1 MPGAQEAYN
10 EKHIQSEVGMNKDLK
25 ELREFLKDTLRKQF
39 DFAQTDQNQGVP
51 PPPLE
56 KPAPPNGLR
65 YTLPK
70 PNTWQGISPVSI
82 EQAIRNRKSHR
93 LFVQKPLTLDELSFL
108 LWATQG
114 FRRRVNEATA
124 FRMVPSAGSRH
135 PFETYLGVR
144 YVDSLLEGFYRF
156 LPLEHELVFLFS
168 EMEMAEK
175 MTKASL
181 GQEFVG
187 KSAVTFYWVALPYRT
202 EWRYSGASAK
212 VIALD
217 AGHICQNLYLAC
229 EAIGCGTCAI
239 AAYDQELTD
248 SLLRL
253 DGVEEFVCYLAPV
266 GKVPPS

>member
-1 MPGAQEAYN
+1 
-10 EKHIQSEVGMNKDLK
+10 MNTDPK
-25 ELREFLKDTLRKQF
+25 ELRGFLKDTLRKHL
-39 DFAQTDQNQGVP
+39 DFAQTDQNRGVP

-56 KPAPPNGLR
+56 KPVPPDRPLC
-65 YTLPK
+65 TLPK
-70 PNTWQGISPVSI
+70 PGTWHGISPVSV

-93 LFVQKPLTLDELSFL
+93 RFSQKPLTLDELSFL

-114 FRRRVNEATA
+114 FRQRVNEATA
-124 FRMVPSAGSRH
+124 FRTVPSAGSRH

-144 YVDSLLEGFYRF
+144 HVDSLLEGFYRF
-156 LPLEHELVFLFS
+156 LPLEHELVYLFS
-168 EMEMAEK
+168 ESEMAEK
-175 MTKASL
+175 MTKASR
-181 GQEFVG
+181 GQEFAG
-187 KSAVTFYWVALPYRT
+187 KSAVTFYWAALPYRT
-202 EWRYSGASAK
+202 EWRYSAASVK

-253 DGVEEFVCYLAPV
+253 DGTEEFICYLAPV
-266 GKVPPS
+266 GKIPLS

>member
-1 MPGAQEAYN
+1 
-10 EKHIQSEVGMNKDLK
+10 MNRDPM
-25 ELREFLKDTLRKQF
+25 ELRGFLKDTLRKQL
-39 DFAQTDQNQGVP
+39 DFAQTDQNRGVP
-51 PPPLE
+51 PPLLE
-56 KPAPPNGLR
+56 KPAPPDGPLC
-65 YTLPK
+65 TLPK
-70 PNTWQGISPVSI
+70 PGTLQGILPVSV
-82 EQAIRNRKSHR
+82 EQAIRSRKSHR
-93 LFVQKPLTLDELSFL
+93 RFMQTPLTLDELSFL

-124 FRMVPSAGSRH
+124 LRTVPSAGARH

-144 YVDSLLEGFYRF
+144 NVDSLVEGFYRF
-156 LPLEHELVFLFS
+156 LPLAHQLVFLFS
-168 EMEMAEK
+168 EMEMAER
-175 MTKASL
+175 MAKASL

-202 EWRYSGASAK
+202 EWRYGAASAK